1 MNYAIL
7 ITHPDYTECAV
18 FEYFD
23 SAELYWN
30 KEERCEET
38 RMVIVKP
45 IVGRPFGIG
54 NHGEVY
60 GAETLKDSL
69 DNPHSLNLN

>member
-7 ITHPDYTECAV
+7 IINPDYTECAI

-30 KEERCEET
+30 KEKRDEDT

-54 NHGEVY
+54 IRGEVY
-60 GAETLKDSL
+60 GAETLKDSADL
-69 DNPHSLNLN
+69 MNSI